1 MINHLDLDCI
11 SVNRE
16 YGSERINR
24 KSLSLS
30 INVTAK
36 IKILLKVSRLVSI
49 SNCNSLPL
57 QNFDRVSRIR
67 VIHLKFFRLFH
78 LLLIFKQNLLVNK
91 IEKFHVSRYS

>member
-16 YGSERINR
+16 YGSEGINR

-49 SNCNSLPL
+49 SNCNLLPL
-57 QNFDRVSRIR
+57 QNFNRVSRIR